1 MFAELIT
8 IGDELLIGQVVDTNS
23 AWMGRELNNIGIE
36 VLRIVSV
43 RDREEEILEAIDN
56 AMKRVNIVLVTGG
69 LGPTKDDIT
78 KQTLCKYFN
87 TELIFSEEVFENVKR
102 VLAGK
107 IPMNKLNKG
116 QAMVPKNC
124 TVINNPVGSASV
136 SWFERDGKVLV
147 SMPGVPQEMTT
158 VMAESVLPKL
168 HERFQTDVIMH
179 QTFLVQHYPESV
191 LAEKLE
197 AWEVALPDC
206 IKLAYL
212 PKLGIIRMRL
222 TGRGHDRKEVETLLN
237 REKAK
242 LETILGEDIF
252 SEEDTPLEVIIGELL
267 KKRKLTV
274 STAESCTGGSIAERL
289 TSIAGSSEY
298 FKGSIVAY
306 SNEVKKDLLYMSSET
321 LEKYGAVS
329 EETVIEM
336 VKGAMKALKTDCAVA
351 TSGIAGPGGGT
362 PEKPVGTVWIAAGYK
377 NEIRTYKQE
386 TNRGRAM
393 NIERAGNNALLML
406 RVTTPALED
415 AARTA
420 AAQIFS
426 LRRHRIELVTGEA
439 GENVFGEGLK
449 AALEEIDR
457 LEQSYLELFLGKRIV
472 STETRRYVV
481 CPQADK
487 KQYIVCRFSPAA
499 GLLPDTDLSGD
510 IVLLQIEPSGVAK
523 SDLEAGPKETQVV
536 ACRVADPST
545 CIVVSGGREYARA
558 VLPVF
563 EFGRTINVALP
574 RRK

>member
-306 SNEVKKDLLYMSSET
+306 SNEVKKDLLYVSSET

-393 NIERAGNNALLML
+393 NIEL
-406 RVTTPALED
+406 
-415 AARTA
+415 
-420 AAQIFS
+420 S
-426 LRRHRIELVTGEA
+426 LIHI
-439 GENVFGEGLK
+439 
-449 AALEEIDR
+449 
-457 LEQSYLELFLGKRIV
+457 
-472 STETRRYVV
+472 
-481 CPQADK
+481 
-487 KQYIVCRFSPAA
+487 
-499 GLLPDTDLSGD
+499 
-510 IVLLQIEPSGVAK
+510 
-523 SDLEAGPKETQVV
+523 
-536 ACRVADPST
+536 
-545 CIVVSGGREYARA
+545 
-558 VLPVF
+558 
-563 EFGRTINVALP
+563 
-574 RRK
+574 

>member
-306 SNEVKKDLLYMSSET
+306 SNEVKKDLLYVSSET

-386 TNRGRAM
+386 TNRGRSM
-393 NIERAGNNALLML
+393 NIERAGNNALLIL
-406 RVTTPALED
+406 RDL
-415 AARTA
+415 
-420 AAQIFS
+420 
-426 LRRHRIELVTGEA
+426 
-439 GENVFGEGLK
+439 LK
-449 AALEEIDR
+449 
-457 LEQSYLELFLGKRIV
+457 
-472 STETRRYVV
+472 
-481 CPQADK
+481 
-487 KQYIVCRFSPAA
+487 
-499 GLLPDTDLSGD
+499 
-510 IVLLQIEPSGVAK
+510 
-523 SDLEAGPKETQVV
+523 
-536 ACRVADPST
+536 
-545 CIVVSGGREYARA
+545 
-558 VLPVF
+558 
-563 EFGRTINVALP
+563 
-574 RRK
+574 

>member
-306 SNEVKKDLLYMSSET
+306 SNEVKKALLYVSSET

-406 RVTTPALED
+406 RDL
-415 AARTA
+415 
-420 AAQIFS
+420 
-426 LRRHRIELVTGEA
+426 
-439 GENVFGEGLK
+439 LK
-449 AALEEIDR
+449 
-457 LEQSYLELFLGKRIV
+457 
-472 STETRRYVV
+472 
-481 CPQADK
+481 
-487 KQYIVCRFSPAA
+487 
-499 GLLPDTDLSGD
+499 
-510 IVLLQIEPSGVAK
+510 
-523 SDLEAGPKETQVV
+523 
-536 ACRVADPST
+536 
-545 CIVVSGGREYARA
+545 
-558 VLPVF
+558 
-563 EFGRTINVALP
+563 
-574 RRK
+574 

>member
-274 STAESCTGGSIAERL
+274 STEESCTGGSIAERL

-306 SNEVKKDLLYMSSET
+306 SNEVKKDLLYVSSET

-393 NIERAGNNALLML
+393 NIERASNNALLML
-406 RVTTPALED
+406 RDL
-415 AARTA
+415 
-420 AAQIFS
+420 
-426 LRRHRIELVTGEA
+426 
-439 GENVFGEGLK
+439 LK
-449 AALEEIDR
+449 
-457 LEQSYLELFLGKRIV
+457 
-472 STETRRYVV
+472 
-481 CPQADK
+481 
-487 KQYIVCRFSPAA
+487 
-499 GLLPDTDLSGD
+499 
-510 IVLLQIEPSGVAK
+510 
-523 SDLEAGPKETQVV
+523 
-536 ACRVADPST
+536 
-545 CIVVSGGREYARA
+545 
-558 VLPVF
+558 
-563 EFGRTINVALP
+563 
-574 RRK
+574 

>member
-252 SEEDTPLEVIIGELL
+252 SEEDTPLEFIIGELL

-306 SNEVKKDLLYMSSET
+306 SNEVKKDLLYVSSET

-406 RVTTPALED
+406 RDL
-415 AARTA
+415 
-420 AAQIFS
+420 
-426 LRRHRIELVTGEA
+426 
-439 GENVFGEGLK
+439 LK
-449 AALEEIDR
+449 
-457 LEQSYLELFLGKRIV
+457 
-472 STETRRYVV
+472 
-481 CPQADK
+481 
-487 KQYIVCRFSPAA
+487 
-499 GLLPDTDLSGD
+499 
-510 IVLLQIEPSGVAK
+510 
-523 SDLEAGPKETQVV
+523 
-536 ACRVADPST
+536 
-545 CIVVSGGREYARA
+545 
-558 VLPVF
+558 
-563 EFGRTINVALP
+563 
-574 RRK
+574 

>member
-1 MFAELIT
+1 MFAEIIT

-87 TELIFSEEVFENVKR
+87 TELIFSEEVFENAKR

-306 SNEVKKDLLYMSSET
+306 SNEVKKELLHVSSET

-329 EETVIEM
+329 EETVVEM

-393 NIERAGNNALLML
+393 NIERAGNNALLIL
-406 RVTTPALED
+406 RDL
-415 AARTA
+415 
-420 AAQIFS
+420 
-426 LRRHRIELVTGEA
+426 
-439 GENVFGEGLK
+439 LK
-449 AALEEIDR
+449 
-457 LEQSYLELFLGKRIV
+457 
-472 STETRRYVV
+472 
-481 CPQADK
+481 
-487 KQYIVCRFSPAA
+487 
-499 GLLPDTDLSGD
+499 
-510 IVLLQIEPSGVAK
+510 
-523 SDLEAGPKETQVV
+523 
-536 ACRVADPST
+536 
-545 CIVVSGGREYARA
+545 
-558 VLPVF
+558 
-563 EFGRTINVALP
+563 
-574 RRK
+574 